1 MWGRLARATLVEPAQ
16 SSPKEEAMST
26 RTLATRLSG
35 ATLLASATLFTVGAP
50 AFAQVAPE
58 PNSGEVR
65 VVTMPQAATGNDL
78 EVGQIALGA
87 LAGAALA
94 GVGVAASRAMRRP
107 SARPA

>member
-1 MWGRLARATLVEPAQ
+1 
-16 SSPKEEAMST
+16 MST
-26 RTLATRLSG
+26 RSFAIRLSG
-35 ATLLASATLFTVGAP
+35 ASLLAGATLFAIGAP

-65 VVTMPQAATGNDL
+65 VVTMPQPATGNDL

-94 GVGVAASRAMRRP
+94 GVGVAASRATRRP